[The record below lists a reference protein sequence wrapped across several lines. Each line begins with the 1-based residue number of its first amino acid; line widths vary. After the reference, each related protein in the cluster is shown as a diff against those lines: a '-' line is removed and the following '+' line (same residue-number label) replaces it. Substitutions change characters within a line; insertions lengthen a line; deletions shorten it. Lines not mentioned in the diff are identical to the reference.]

1 MKRRSLSLLLALTLC
16 FGLLPTTARA
26 EEHSPHPLC
35 THTSA
40 CACPSEGKATAFA
53 DAQELTL
60 KSGKLY
66 AGTTQLEGDASY
78 GYYLPAGSYYLGGDI
93 ETSTQLYA
101 QGNVN
106 LCLNGHSIRRN
117 ASGAI
122 LILEGG
128 GLFDPHND
136 CTRAQIVIFLHRM
149 QH

>member
-26 EEHSPHPLC
+26 EEHSPHPFC

-60 KSGKLY
+60 RSGKLY
-66 AGTTQLEGDASY
+66 AGTTQPEGDASY
-78 GYYLPAGSYYLGGDI
+78 GYYLGGDI

-101 QGNVN
+101 RGNVN

-128 GLFDPHND
+128 AAVWF
-136 CTRAQIVIFLHRM
+136 A
-149 QH
+149 